1 MGNVFTLSF
10 YFDLGVATATSRYT
24 QEKIRSANRLA
35 LTISSI
41 CLLCGIFACISSSKL
56 GVLLMCVSVIYASL
70 PLLHLLGVS
79 TLMRLCSAVVLPLT
93 IYVVHSSIATSVQMP
108 LPGFTLI
115 QLAALPFPWILF
127 SYKEKSK
134 LLPVVVMVVSLL
146 FLAQQPV
153 NILGISMDKS
163 LLLSAGFNYFT
174 YGVAIVLLCTG
185 LFMLQRENLIFQAQS
200 QQMASSMQG
209 QEAAFK
215 ETQDKLNTYITE
227 IEQSQQANQQRQ
239 WASDG
244 IALFAEILRRQDTT
258 DLYDTLI
265 GQLVKYLKANQG
277 GLFLIKE
284 EEGNSFLELKAC
296 YAYDRKKYHKK
307 QIQIGEGLLGQCM
320 LEQDIIH
327 LTEIPNDYINITSG
341 LGKANPTTIL
351 ILPLKSNESMEGIIE
366 LASFR
371 IFESFEIEFLEKLC
385 ESIASSVGSVKIH
398 QRTRELLDQF
408 QMQSE
413 EMHAQKEEMRQNIE
427 ELEATQEEMRRIQ
440 ERLQRKDEESQQMV
454 AELTGIR
461 NELETQL
468 TEKLSEAE
476 GQKARMEVFLK
487 TATDAILFMDDQAC
501 ITACNAATETMFSYK
516 AVDLTGK
523 SIAQLL
529 QLPAEANLIQH
540 LQENIKTKRSNWIEY
555 NGKNKMYGS
564 IIPVELCLTEG
575 QVNEETIF
583 VMMIRDI
590 SKRKKT
596 DNEAQKT
603 IGKFQELQKAMQE
616 SLQKMNALKVQLK
629 EKEDLLAL
637 KEEEIKTL
645 KN

>member
-1 MGNVFTLSF
+1 MGNVFTFSS
-10 YFDLGVATATSRYT
+10 YFDLGIASQISRYT
-24 QEKIRSANRLA
+24 QEKIRSANRLS
-35 LTISSI
+35 LTISMI
-41 CLLCGIFACISSSKL
+41 CLVFSVFASVGSGTLAAIL
-56 GVLLMCVSVIYASL
+56 IGVSIIYAAL
-70 PLLHLLGVS
+70 PFLHLLGGH
-79 TLMRLCSAVVLPLT
+79 TLMRIGSAIILPLT
-93 IYVVHSSIATSVQMP
+93 LYAAHSSVATSLQMP

-115 QLAALPFPWILF
+115 QLAALPFPWVLF
-127 SYKEKSK
+127 SYKEKGK
-134 LLPVVVMVVSLL
+134 LFPVVVLVVSLL

-163 LLLSAGFNYFT
+163 VLITAGFSYFT
-174 YGVAIVLLCTG
+174 YGLAIVLLCTG
-185 LFMLQRENLIFQAQS
+185 LFMLQWENLIFQVQS

-209 QEAAFK
+209 QEEAFK
-215 ETQDKLNTYITE
+215 ETQNKLNTYITE
-227 IEQSQQANQQRQ
+227 IEQSQKANQQRQ

-244 IALFAEILRRQDTT
+244 IALFAEILRRQDTAH
-258 DLYDTLI
+258 LYDTLI
-265 GQLVKYLKANQG
+265 CQLVKYLKANQG
-277 GLFLIKE
+277 GLFLMKE
-284 EEGNSFLELKAC
+284 EGGENFLELTAC
-296 YAYDRKKYHKK
+296 YAYDRKKHFKK
-307 QIQIGEGLLGQCM
+307 QIQLGEGLLGQCM
-320 LEQDIIH
+320 REKDTIH

-351 ILPLKSNESMEGIIE
+351 ILPLKSNESMEGVIE

-371 IFESFEIEFLEKLC
+371 TFEPFEIEFLEKLC

-398 QRTRELLDQF
+398 QRTKELLDQF
-408 QMQSE
+408 QMQTE

-440 ERLQRKDEESQQMV
+440 ERLQRKDEESQQTVM
-454 AELTGIR
+454 ELTSIR
-461 NELETQL
+461 NELEIQL

-487 TATDAILFMDDQAC
+487 TATDAILFMDGQAC

-516 AVDLTGK
+516 ADDLTGK
-523 SIAQLL
+523 SIAQIL
-529 QLPAEANLIQH
+529 QLPAEGNLIHH
-540 LQENIKTKRSNWIEY
+540 LQQDIKAKRSNWIEY
-555 NGKNKMYGS
+555 NGKSKMYAS

-575 QVNEETIF
+575 QVNGEAIY

-590 SKRKKT
+590 SKRKKA

-616 SLQKMNALKVQLK
+616 SLQKMNALKAQLK
-629 EKEDLLAL
+629 EKEDLLAM